1 VKYEKGQVARDC
13 LGRVFEMAR
22 GRMSRGCD

>member
-1 VKYEKGQVARDC
+1 VKYEKGPGARDC

>member
-1 VKYEKGQVARDC
+1 VNYEKGQVARDR